1 MLGKVVFIDHV
12 IIQHQWVGATTPDA
26 LHARNESPEMYAH
39 DQPLYH
45 ERLAKNFDLNPEE
58 IKNVLA
64 TNA

>member
-39 DQPLYH
+39 DKPLFE
-45 ERLAKNFDLNPEE
+45 ERLSRNFDLKPEE